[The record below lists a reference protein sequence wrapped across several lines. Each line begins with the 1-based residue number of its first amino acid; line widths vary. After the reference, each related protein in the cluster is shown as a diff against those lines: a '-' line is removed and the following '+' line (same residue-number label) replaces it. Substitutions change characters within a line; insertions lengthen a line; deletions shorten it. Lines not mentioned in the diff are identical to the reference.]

1 MLLRLLLVTLLS
13 LNYHT
18 HFSPVVFSVVAS
30 AEVEVRQQ
38 EGSCAAGEDGEG
50 GSCSATGV
58 NNDSSD
64 TASNGSNASTDT
76 TKVTADENDS
86 NNSASKCQDQHDKCE
101 MWASLGECNANPP
114 YMHVYCKR
122 SCELCDEQMY
132 VW

>member
-13 LNYHT
+13 LSCQPP
-18 HFSPVVFSVVAS
+18 FSPVAFGVVAS
-30 AEVEVRQQ
+30 AEVEVQQQ
-38 EGSCAAGEDGEG
+38 EGSCAAGENWEG
-50 GSCSATGV
+50 GSCNATGV
-58 NNDSSD
+58 NGDSSD
-64 TASNGSNASTDT
+64 TASNGSNASADT
-76 TKVTADENDS
+76 TKVTTDDNDS

-101 MWASLGECNANPP
+101 MWASLGECDANPP